1 MLFGD
6 LPFILR
12 STMKY
17 MNIIMLIINTIP
29 ANKKNVLRTFF

>member
-17 MNIIMLIINTIP
+17 MNIYVNHQYNP
-29 ANKKNVLRTFF
+29 S